1 MINFKYVVVIFLC
14 FSSLLCTKKNMFSW
28 KKNCQGIFTLK
39 SKRNILINV
48 WREKNSLFLKNVVF
62 GISFCTQKKDIN
74 QSVNQSIN
82 YKQYN
87 INVYTFFLSYP
98 SENLSRQIIFSSAA
112 VMHVCVRYM
121 DLYLV
126 QENYSIIIYKN
137 FSFYISLFYLQLS
150 TDQRS

>member
-1 MINFKYVVVIFLC
+1 MQQSFFFV
-14 FSSLLCTKKNMFSW
+14 SLLCYVPKKYVQLEEELLGNFYPQVKTKYFDKCGER
-28 KKNCQGIFTLK
+28 KIAY
-39 SKRNILINV
+39 
-48 WREKNSLFLKNVVF
+48 FLKNVVF

-150 TDQRS
+150 TDQKS